1 MTTSLTTGV
10 RATRTALLSL
20 FGLAFVAA
28 CTYNPPPEV
37 TLVAPPNNTFAITE
51 PIVLQFSEAIEPE
64 SLEIRIWPGARDL
77 FDIERERLPDVE
89 PLVEGCTLATSPC
102 GDDGGVELVLRAQD
116 EAHILVTEGALGDYG
131 EPLQLEILGT
141 LSDNDGRRKKVSFF
155 FDFQVVREAWV
166 PGGDTSGG
174 GDASL
179 DEPLEVGN
187 GYYLF
192 FAEFNLDGLELAQQ
206 FFSSL
211 AVDQETGDFLFILV
225 DADPN
230 EAMGAID
237 NTSKPEELVMDF
249 GMEGFVFTAWGRVT
263 RTDTGLEYETVPVN
277 LAQNIAGIQFEL
289 QNIVL
294 RGRVVQDEETGLWE
308 WDGTMA
314 VTGVVLTVGN
324 KETVYPENFSNISL
338 RELTPEQVPEDIPEI
353 CEADICDRVE
363 GGCDLPP
370 DTSWPPPQYCE

>member
-1 MTTSLTTGV
+1 M
-10 RATRTALLSL
+10 
-20 FGLAFVAA
+20 
-28 CTYNPPPEV
+28 
-37 TLVAPPNNTFAITE
+37 
-51 PIVLQFSEAIEPE
+51 
-64 SLEIRIWPGARDL
+64 
-77 FDIERERLPDVE
+77 
-89 PLVEGCTLATSPC
+89 
-102 GDDGGVELVLRAQD
+102 
-116 EAHILVTEGALGDYG
+116 
-131 EPLQLEILGT
+131 
-141 LSDNDGRRKKVSFF
+141 
-155 FDFQVVREAWV
+155 
-166 PGGDTSGG
+166 
-174 GDASL
+174 
-179 DEPLEVGN
+179 
-187 GYYLF
+187 
-192 FAEFNLDGLELAQQ
+192 
-206 FFSSL
+206 
-211 AVDQETGDFLFILV
+211 DQETGDFLFILV

-237 NTSKPEELVMDF
+237 NTSKPEELLMDF
-249 GMEGFVFTAWGRVT
+249 GMEGFVFCAWGQVT
-263 RTDTGLEYETVPVN
+263 QTDTGLEYETVPVN

-338 RELTPEQVPEDIPEI
+338 RELTEEQVPEGIPEI